1 MLKQLVH
8 NGVIVPEPSDLPRLS
23 IVVRGEEIDLTPKQE
38 EMALAWARKKDTKYV
53 EDEVFVSN
61 FFEDFSKALGF
72 EPPLEPEEVD
82 FSTYHDYLEAERQA
96 KEEMSKE
103 ERKAR
108 REERKAERERLK
120 AKYGYAIVDGQRVEL
135 ATYMVEPSSIFVGRG
150 KHPLRGRWKEGAKRS
165 DITLNLSPDASL
177 ERDGWDEI
185 VWQPDSMWVARWKDK
200 LSGKLK
206 YVWLGDTA
214 PIKQEREAE
223 KFDEGRRLGR
233 KLDQVRERI
242 SQDLTSEDPQ
252 RRMVATACYLID
264 HLCLRVGDEKDAD
277 EADTV
282 GATTLRPEHVTL
294 HEKERIVEFNF
305 LGKDAVEWHRELEA
319 PDDVWKN
326 LVELLE
332 NAQPSHP
339 ASDDDEGHPTRNLP
353 QLFHDIGSRDVNA
366 YLSSILPGLTAKVFR
381 TYHATAV
388 VRKSLAASDVRA
400 EDPDHVKWKVAS
412 EANLEAARLSN
423 HTKDYQGDWEKSR
436 ERYESRREKAEKRIA
451 RYEEQVAERK
461 EKLAALEEEMAEE
474 EAEAETLEK
483 GEEVRDRYG
492 ERLDKARERIETSRE
507 RLERAEIALDKIEAQ
522 FMIRKQ
528 KRDWNTGTSLK
539 SYIDPRVYYRWGEK
553 VDYDVLNEY
562 YPAKLRRKFAWVR
575 TAAYGDYDEFE
586 EEYGLTLRTCMRD
599 DLSDVADFFAQVA
612 ERYPETDLPRD
623 PKEIADRYLPSLH
636 EEWREAFIA
645 LDDDEEIIAL
655 VAVGPVWNSN
665 GAELLD
671 VFAVIAPEWDRED
684 FAELLEAEVRR
695 RTQFYKIQHPK
706 EEFALC
712 PCDDSCL
719 EHARALKEVLE
730 IVEPPQEE
738 EVAED
743 EGASEK

>member
-1 MLKQLVH
+1 MLKQLIH
-8 NGVIVPEPSDLPRLS
+8 NGVIVPEPSDLPGLS

-53 EDEVFVSN
+53 EDEVFVRN
-61 FFEDFSKALGF
+61 FLEDFSTALDI
-72 EPPLEPEEVD
+72 EPPLDSDEVD
-82 FSTYHDYLEAERQA
+82 FGAYHAYLEAQREA
-96 KEEMSKE
+96 KEAMSKE

-108 REERKAERERLK
+108 REERKAERERLQ
-120 AKYGYAIVDGQRVEL
+120 AEYGYAIVDGQRVEL
-135 ATYMVEPSSIFVGRG
+135 GTYMVEPSSIFVGRG
-150 KHPLRGRWKEGAKRS
+150 EHPLRGRWKEGAKRS

-177 ERDGWDEI
+177 DRDGWDEI

-200 LSGKLK
+200 LSGRLK
-206 YVWLGDTA
+206 YIWLGDTA

-223 KFDEGRRLGR
+223 KFDESRRLGR

-242 SQDLTSEDPQ
+242 ARDLTSDDPQ
-252 RRMVATACYLID
+252 CRMVATACYLID
-264 HLCLRVGDEKDAD
+264 RLCLRVGDEKDAD

-294 HEKERIVEFNF
+294 HEEDRVVEFNF

-319 PDDVWKN
+319 PDDVWEN
-326 LVELLE
+326 LVELRG

-339 ASDDDEGHPTRNLP
+339 VSDDDEAHPTQNLP

-366 YLSSILPGLTAKVFR
+366 YLSDILPGLTAKVFR
-381 TYHATAV
+381 TYHATAAV
-388 VRKSLAASDVRA
+388 HKSLAAAGV
-400 EDPDHVKWKVAS
+400 EPEEPEYVKWKVVS

-423 HTKDYQGDWEKSR
+423 HTKEYQGDWESAR
-436 ERYESRREKAEKRIA
+436 ERYESRRQKAEGRIT
-451 RYEEQVAERK
+451 RYEEQVAERE
-461 EKLAALEEEMAEE
+461 EKLAALEEEMAEK
-474 EAEAETLEK
+474 EAEAESPEDR
-483 GEEVRDRYG
+483 EEIRERYV

-507 RLERAEIALDKIEAQ
+507 RLERAEIALGKIDTQ

-575 TAAYGDYDEFE
+575 TAAYGDYEEFE
-586 EEYGLTLRTCMRD
+586 EEYGITLRTCMRA
-599 DLSDVADFFAQVA
+599 DLSHVAEFFDEVADGYPDVEFPCNA
-612 ERYPETDLPRD
+612 E
-623 PKEIADRYLPSLH
+623 EIADRYLPSLH
-636 EEWREAFIA
+636 EEWREAFLA
-645 LDDDEEIIAL
+645 LDDDEKIIGF

-671 VFAVIAPEWDRED
+671 IFAVVAPEWDRAD

-695 RTQFYKIQHPK
+695 RTQFYKVQHPK

-719 EHARALKEVLE
+719 EHARALKTVLD
-730 IVEPPQEE
+730 IVEAPQEE
-738 EVAED
+738 AVV
-743 EGASEK
+743 EGEGDGEE

>member
-1 MLKQLVH
+1 MLRQLIH
-8 NGVIVPEPSDLPRLS
+8 NGVIVPEPSDLPGLS
-23 IVVRGEEIDLTPKQE
+23 VVVRGEEIELTFKQE
-38 EMALAWARKKDTKYV
+38 EMALAWARKKETKYV
-53 EDEVFVSN
+53 EDEVFVRN
-61 FFEDFSKALGF
+61 FFEDFSEALGI
-72 EPPLEPEEVD
+72 EPPLKPEEVD
-82 FSTYHDYLEAERQA
+82 FSAYYAYLEAQKKA

-103 ERKAR
+103 ERKAD
-108 REERKAERERLK
+108 REARKAERERLE

-135 ATYMVEPSSIFVGRG
+135 GTYMVEPSSIFVGRG
-150 KHPLRGRWKEGAKRS
+150 KHPLRGHWKEGAKRS

-206 YVWLGDTA
+206 YIWLGDTA
-214 PIKQEREAE
+214 PIKQEREAA
-223 KFDEGRRLGR
+223 KFDESRRLGR

-242 SQDLTSEDPQ
+242 SRDLTADDPQ

-294 HEKERIVEFNF
+294 HKEDRIVEFNF

-319 PDDVWKN
+319 PDDVWEN
-326 LVELLE
+326 LVELVK
-332 NAQPSHP
+332 NAQPSHSP
-339 ASDDDEGHPTRNLP
+339 SDDEGGHPTRNLP

-381 TYHATAV
+381 TYHATAA
-388 VRKSLAASDVRA
+388 VRKSLATSNIGPDA
-400 EDPDHVKWKVAS
+400 PDHVKWKVAS
-412 EANLEAARLSN
+412 EANLEAARLCN
-423 HTKDYQGDWEKSR
+423 HTKDYQGDWENAR
-436 ERYESRREKAEKRIA
+436 ERYESRRKKAEERMA
-451 RYEEQVAERK
+451 RYEEQVAER
-461 EKLAALEEEMAEE
+461 EGKLAELKEEAAEK
-474 EAEAETLEK
+474 EAEAETREAQ
-483 GEEVRDRYG
+483 GEVREQYR
-492 ERLDKARERIETSRE
+492 ERLDEARERIGTSKE
-507 RLERAEIALDKIEAQ
+507 RLERARIALDKIDAQ
-522 FMIRKQ
+522 FEIRKQ

-586 EEYGLTLRTCMRD
+586 EEYGITLRTCMGT
-599 DLSDVADFFAQVA
+599 DLPAVAKFFDEVA
-612 ERYPETDLPRD
+612 ERYPEADLPGD
-623 PKEIADRYLPSLH
+623 LEEIAERYLPSLH
-636 EEWREAFIA
+636 GEWREAFLA
-645 LDDDEEIIAL
+645 LDDDGEIIAF
-655 VAVGPVWNSN
+655 VAVGPVWNQN
-665 GAELLD
+665 GKSLLD
-671 VFAVIAPEWDRED
+671 VFGVVASRWDRED

-695 RTQFYKIQHPK
+695 RTQFYKVQHPK
-706 EEFALC
+706 DEFALC

-719 EHARALKEVLE
+719 EYAATLQAALD

-738 EVAED
+738 AVTEQD
-743 EGASEK
+743 EETS

>member
-1 MLKQLVH
+1 MKQLIH
-8 NGVIVPEPSDLPRLS
+8 NGVIVPESSDLPGLS
-23 IVVRGEEIDLTPKQE
+23 IVVRGEEMKLTPKQE

-53 EDEVFVSN
+53 RDEVFVSN
-61 FFEDFSKALGF
+61 FFGDFSKALGV
-72 EPPLEPEEVD
+72 EPPLEPDEVD
-82 FSTYHDYLEAERQA
+82 FGPYYAHLEAQRVA

-103 ERKAR
+103 ERRAE

-120 AKYGYAIVDGQRVEL
+120 AEYGYAIVDGQRVEL

-177 ERDGWDEI
+177 ERDGWDDV

-223 KFDEGRRLGR
+223 KFDESRRLGR
-233 KLDQVRERI
+233 KLRQVRERI
-242 SQDLTSEDPQ
+242 AHDLTSDDPQ

-264 HLCLRVGDEKDAD
+264 HLCLRVGDEKDAE

-294 HEKERIVEFNF
+294 HEDDRVVEFHF

-319 PDDVWKN
+319 PDDVWDN
-326 LVELLE
+326 LVELVG
-332 NAQPSHP
+332 NAQPSR
-339 ASDDDEGHPTRNLP
+339 ATSDDEEGHPTRDLP

-366 YLSSILPGLTAKVFR
+366 YLSDILPGLTAKVFR
-381 TYHATAV
+381 TYHATAA
-388 VRKSLAASDVRA
+388 VRRSLAASDVKP
-400 EDPDHVKWKVAS
+400 EDPKHVKWKAAS

-423 HTKDYQGDWEKSR
+423 HTKEYQGDWESAR
-436 ERYESRREKAEKRIA
+436 ERYETRREKAEERIA
-451 RYEEQVAERK
+451 RYEKQVAERE
-461 EKLAALEEEMAEE
+461 EKLAALKEEAAEKEE
-474 EAEAETLEK
+474 EAESDEDRGKIRARYADRLE
-483 GEEVRDRYG
+483 R
-492 ERLDKARERIETSRE
+492 ARERIESSKD
-507 RLERAEIALDKIEAQ
+507 RLERAKIVLDKIDTQ
-522 FMIRKQ
+522 FEIRRQ

-575 TAAYGDYDEFE
+575 TAAYGDYEKFE
-586 EEYGLTLRTCMRD
+586 EEYGITLRTCMRADLLDVSAFFD
-599 DLSDVADFFAQVA
+599 DMAK
-612 ERYPETDLPRD
+612 RYPDADLPRD
-623 PKEIADRYLPSLH
+623 PEEIADRYLPSLH
-636 EEWREAFIA
+636 GAWREAFLA
-645 LDDDEEIIAL
+645 LNDEQEIVAF
-655 VAVGPVWNSN
+655 VAVGPVWNHN

-671 VFAVIAPEWDRED
+671 VFGVVAPAWDRAD
-684 FAELLEAEVRR
+684 FAKLLEAEVRR
-695 RTQFYKIQHPK
+695 RTQFYKVQHPK

-712 PCDDSCL
+712 PCDESCL
-719 EHARALKEVLE
+719 EHASALEEVLDL
-730 IVEPPQEE
+730 VEPPREE
-738 EVAED
+738 PVVVED
-743 EGASEK
+743 EEAR